1 MKTVT
6 LRKIPFF
13 LSSVCLLATCFSA
26 AAQQRGSSAYAITA
40 DTIGGMNWNVLRL
53 IDINNGSA
61 INQLG
66 KAPAPATAENA
77 RNNAGK
83 VAAAAFDNTTHRLF
97 FATMHTNELYAVN
110 LNSNSAAPVKVA
122 DLRINDPFV
131 SHPEENNISRMVIG
145 ADGNGYALTNDAE
158 HFFTFATTGQ
168 QVKFRD
174 LGSLKDAPEN
184 GGNSVHAFCTG
195 WGGDL
200 VADKYGYLYLINI
213 YNKVFKIDV
222 NSREATFMG
231 AIQGL
236 PQGFYTNGAAVDDNG
251 KVILSCST
259 YGKGYYLLDMPSLT
273 AAAITGKNTDV
284 YNASD
289 LASGNLLFQDNKKDN
304 YIATAPEKLDVD
316 GSNISVWPNPV
327 PVTGN
332 TFNVAFNALD
342 KGDYIVQLVDM
353 DGKVVVSRPVR
364 LGSKRQTIPI
374 NYGSGISGGLYV
386 VQVLNSNNITQTAR
400 KIFIL

>member
-6 LRKIPFF
+6 LRKFPYF
-13 LSSVCLLATCFSA
+13 LNFTCLMALCGTA
-26 AAQQRGSSAYAITA
+26 AAQQHGSSAYAITA
-40 DTIGGMNWNVLRL
+40 DTIGGLNWNVLRL
-53 IDINNGSA
+53 IDINDGTA

-66 KAPAPATAENA
+66 KAPAAPNA
-77 RNNAGK
+77 QSAKNHAGK
-83 VAAAAFDNTTHRLF
+83 VAAAAFDITTHRLF

-110 LNSNSAAPVKVA
+110 LNSNSAPIKVA

-158 HFFTFATTGQ
+158 HFFSFATTGQ
-168 QVKFRD
+168 QVQFRD
-174 LGSLKDAPEN
+174 LGSLTDAPTN
-184 GGNSVHAFCTG
+184 GQNSVHAFCSG

-200 VADKYGYLYLINI
+200 VADKYGFLYLINI
-213 YNKVFKIDV
+213 YNKVYKIDV
-222 NSREATFMG
+222 NSREATYTG
-231 AIQGL
+231 TIQGL
-236 PQGFYTNGAAVDDNG
+236 PAGFYTNGAAVDDNG

-259 YGKGYYLLDMPSLT
+259 YGKGYYLLDMSSLT
-273 AAAITGKNTDV
+273 AAAITNKSNDV

-289 LASGNLLFQDNKKDN
+289 LASSNLLYQDKKSDFVT
-304 YIATAPEKLDVD
+304 TAPEKLDVNASD
-316 GSNISVWPNPV
+316 ISVWPNPV
-327 PVTGN
+327 PVSGN

-342 KGDYIVQLVDM
+342 RGDYIVQLVDM

-374 NYGSGISGGLYV
+374 NYGKGVSSGLYV
-386 VQVLNSNNITQTAR
+386 VQVLNSSNVTQTAR
-400 KIFIL
+400 KIFVL

>member
-1 MKTVT
+1 MRTVT
-6 LRKIPFF
+6 LRKIPYF
-13 LSSVCLLATCFSA
+13 LSSVCLIATCYSA
-26 AAQQRGSSAYAITA
+26 AAQQHGSSAYAITA

-61 INQLG
+61 IHQLG
-66 KAPAPATAENA
+66 KAPSPTTAENA
-77 RNNAGK
+77 KNNAGK
-83 VAAAAFDNTTHRLF
+83 VAAAAFDITTHRLF

-110 LNSNSAAPVKVA
+110 LNSNNAAPIKVA
-122 DLRINDPFV
+122 DLHINDPFI

-158 HFFTFATTGQ
+158 HFFSFATTGQ

-174 LGSLKDAPEN
+174 LGSLKDAPDN
-184 GGNSVHAFCTG
+184 GQNSVHAFCTG

-231 AIQGL
+231 TIQGL
-236 PQGFYTNGAAVDDNG
+236 PAGFYTNGAAVDDNG

-259 YGKGYYLLDMPSLT
+259 YGKGYYLLDISSL
-273 AAAITGKNTDV
+273 AATAITGKNTDV

-289 LASGNLLFQDNKKDN
+289 LASSNLLFQDNKKDN
-304 YIATAPEKLDVD
+304 YITTAPEKLDVD

-353 DGKVVVSRPVR
+353 DGKVVVSRPVK

-386 VQVLNSNNITQTAR
+386 VQVLNSNNVTQTAR

>member
-1 MKTVT
+1 MRTVT
-6 LRKIPFF
+6 LRKIPYL
-13 LSSVCLLATCFSA
+13 LSSVCLMATYYSA
-26 AAQQRGSSAYAITA
+26 AAQHQGSSAFAITA
-40 DTIGGMNWNVLRL
+40 DTVGGLNWNVLRL
-53 IDINNGSA
+53 IDINNGTA

-66 KAPAPATAENA
+66 KAPAPTTAENA
-77 RNNAGK
+77 KNNAGK
-83 VAAAAFDNTTHRLF
+83 VAAAAFDITTHRLF

-110 LNSNSAAPVKVA
+110 LNSNNSAPIKVA
-122 DLRINDPFV
+122 DLRINDPYI

-158 HFFTFATTGQ
+158 HFFSFATTGQ

-174 LGSLKDAPEN
+174 LGALKDAPDN
-184 GGNSVHAFCTG
+184 GQNSVHAFCTG

-200 VADKYGYLYLINI
+200 VADKYGFLYLINI

-222 NSREATFMG
+222 NSREATYMG
-231 AIQGL
+231 VIQGL
-236 PQGFYTNGAAVDDNG
+236 PAGFYTNGAAVDDNG

-259 YGKGYYLLDMPSLT
+259 YGKGYYLLDISSLAAT
-273 AAAITGKNTDV
+273 AIAGKNTDV
-284 YNASD
+284 FNASD
-289 LASGNLLFQDNKKDN
+289 LASSNLLFQDNKKNN

-332 TFNVAFNALD
+332 TFNVAFNSLD

-353 DGKVVVSRPVR
+353 DGKVIVSRPVR

-386 VQVLNSNNITQTAR
+386 VQVLNSNNVTQTAR

>member
-1 MKTVT
+1 M
-6 LRKIPFF
+6 
-13 LSSVCLLATCFSA
+13 ATCYSA
-26 AAQQRGSSAYAITA
+26 VAQQHSSAYAITA
-40 DTIGGMNWNVLRL
+40 DTVGGLNWNVLRL
-53 IDINNGSA
+53 IDINNGAA

-66 KAPAPATAENA
+66 KAPAPTTVENA
-77 RNNAGK
+77 KNNAGK
-83 VAAAAFDNTTHRLF
+83 VAAAAFDVTTHRLF

-110 LNSNSAAPVKVA
+110 LNSNNAAPVKVA
-122 DLRINDPFV
+122 DLRINDPFI

-174 LGSLKDAPEN
+174 LGGLKDDPTN
-184 GGNSVHAFCTG
+184 GQNSIHAFCTG

-200 VADKYGYLYLINI
+200 IADKYGFLYLINI

-222 NSREATFMG
+222 NSREATYTG
-231 AIQGL
+231 TIQGL
-236 PQGFYTNGAAVDDNG
+236 PAGFYTNGAAVDDNG

-273 AAAITGKNTDV
+273 ATAIGSGKSEV
-284 YNASD
+284 FNASD
-289 LASGNLLFQDNKKDN
+289 LASSNLLFQDKKEN
-304 YIATAPEKLDVD
+304 IVATAPEKLDVNS
-316 GSNISVWPNPV
+316 SNISVWPNPV
-327 PVTGN
+327 PVSGN
-332 TFNVAFNALD
+332 TFNVGFNSLD

-353 DGKVVVSRPVR
+353 DGKVIVSRPVR
-364 LGSKRQTIPI
+364 LGAKRQTIPI

-386 VQVLNSNNITQTAR
+386 VQVLNSNNVTQTAR

>member
-6 LRKIPFF
+6 LLKFPTF
-13 LSSVCLLATCFSA
+13 LSSVCFMAICSSA
-26 AAQQRGSSAYAITA
+26 VAQQHSNAYAITA
-40 DTIGGMNWNVLRL
+40 DTIGGLNWNVMRL
-53 IDINNGSA
+53 IDINNGAA

-66 KAPAPATAENA
+66 KAPAAPSVQSAKNH
-77 RNNAGK
+77 AGK
-83 VAAAAFDNTTHRLF
+83 VAAAAFDITTHRLF

-110 LNSNSAAPVKVA
+110 LNSNNSAPVKVA
-122 DLRINDPFV
+122 DLRVNDPFI

-168 QVKFRD
+168 QVQFRD
-174 LGSLKDAPEN
+174 LGSLKDASSN
-184 GGNSVHAFCTG
+184 GQNSIHAFCTG

-200 VADKYGYLYLINI
+200 IADKYGFLYLINI

-222 NSREATFMG
+222 NSKEATYTG
-231 AIQGL
+231 TITGL

-273 AAAITGKNTDV
+273 AAPIANKNNDV

-289 LASGNLLFQDNKKDN
+289 LASSNLLFQDKKESLT
-304 YIATAPEKLDVD
+304 AVAPEKMDLNA
-316 GSNISVWPNPV
+316 SNISVWPNPV
-327 PVTGN
+327 PVSGN
-332 TFNVAFNALD
+332 TFNVGFNELD
-342 KGDYIVQLVDM
+342 RGDYIVQLVDM
-353 DGKVVVSRPVR
+353 DGKVIVSRPVR

-374 NYGSGISGGLYV
+374 NYGKGVSGGLYV
-386 VQVLNSNNITQTAR
+386 VQVLNSSNVTQTAR